1 MSTPAPAAP
10 RAQPRLA
17 GLVLGLLLLAAAA
30 ILFYLV
36 YAAFPAHD
44 HFGGLLAIGILSL
57 LFALGSYFG
66 EAFSR
71 EPVTQRTLAWAFFG
85 LGFAVLFLTIA
96 IGPTYGAI
104 NATWQLIGLLI
115 TLVVLIVAVALI
127 SWRTA
132 ALQRTEKRMVARK
145 AWDEEPAPSAFAY
158 ATAASPDAPV
168 VPVTPPSA
176 PPAGVPPPARP

>member
-1 MSTPAPAAP
+1 MATPAASAPSTP
-10 RAQPRLA
+10 RRWA

-57 LFALGSYFG
+57 FFALGSYFA

-71 EPVTQRTLAWAFFG
+71 EPVTQRALAWAFFG
-85 LGFAVLFLTIA
+85 LGFAVLFLSIA
-96 IGPTYGAI
+96 IAPTYGALT
-104 NATWQLIGLLI
+104 AFWQLTGLLL

-132 ALQRTEKRMVARK
+132 ALQRTEKRMVARS
-145 AWDEEPAPSAFAY
+145 AWDEEPAPSAFSY
-158 ATAASPDAPV
+158 ATAKSPDAPV
-168 VPVTPPSA
+168 VPVTPPSPPVGSA
-176 PPAGVPPPARP
+176 PPGRP